1 MRHTILRWFALTL
14 ATVGVGCGLT
24 EERFA
29 EQMAELTCEAYEA
42 CGISV
47 ADSCVDETEDRW
59 VSIVTNEGCDYDARA
74 ARSCYREAKDRDP
87 NEREGCRIADG
98 IDDCERI
105 CGTLGDSGR

>member
-1 MRHTILRWFALTL
+1 MAETIFRWMS
-14 ATVGVGCGLT
+14 GVLLLGASGCGLT

-47 ADSCVDETEDRW
+47 AESCVDETEERW
-59 VSIVTNEGCDYDARA
+59 ISIVTNEGCDYDARA
-74 ARSCYREAKDRDP
+74 ARGCYREAQDRDP
-87 NEREGCRIADG
+87 NEREGCRVADG

>member
-1 MRHTILRWFALTL
+1 MAETIFRWMSGVLL
-14 ATVGVGCGLT
+14 VGASGCGLT

-47 ADSCVDETEDRW
+47 AESCVDETEERW
-59 VSIVTNEGCDYDARA
+59 ISIVTNEGCDYDARA
-74 ARSCYREAKDRDP
+74 ARGCYREAQDRDP
-87 NEREGCRIADG
+87 NEREGCRVADG